1 MNEEEMRAAIGAIR
15 EETGNLIHNIMW
27 PLKDFIGITL
37 INHEDEA
44 ERRGKAVARF
54 YKELIAAGIDPAA
67 AIQLTQTEFINP
79 TEIIRDYVVKDL
91 EVARDILMAIASS
104 QVPKKTE

>member
-1 MNEEEMRAAIGAIR
+1 MNEEEMKTAIGSIR
-15 EETGNLIHNIMW
+15 EETGSLIHNMMW

-37 INHEDEA
+37 VSHEDEA

-79 TEIIRDYVVKDL
+79 TEIIREYLVKDL
-91 EVARDILMAIASS
+91 EVAREIVTAIINS
-104 QVPKKTE
+104 QSPK